1 MQKINYPLIVSD
13 FDGTLVNHDTTI
25 SEKNKKAINDYVE
38 AGGKFAISTGRL
50 PSGILTRA
58 KELGLKGTIATCQG
72 AVILDIESG
81 KLISEER
88 IPHETTL
95 KIVEKMEE
103 LDLHIH
109 LYDLWEFYCNKDDE
123 ALKFYES
130 IVRTKAKLVLDK
142 PLSQLVREKKICAY
156 KLLAMV
162 KSEDNARIFE
172 ALSKENFEGCCVT
185 KSDNSLVEVV
195 NAKYS
200 KGTAVRLLAELH
212 NIPLEKTVAI
222 GDQQNDIPMIEV
234 AGLGIAVK
242 NADEKLKEKADYVSE
257 FTNEEGA
264 VADAIERFGFYEE

>member
-1 MQKINYPLIVSD
+1 MRKINYPLIVSD

-88 IPHETTL
+88 IPYVTTL

-109 LYDLWEFYCNKDDE
+109 LYDLWDFYCNKDDE

>member
-1 MQKINYPLIVSD
+1 
-13 FDGTLVNHDTTI
+13 
-25 SEKNKKAINDYVE
+25 
-38 AGGKFAISTGRL
+38 
-50 PSGILTRA
+50 
-58 KELGLKGTIATCQG
+58 
-72 AVILDIESG
+72 
-81 KLISEER
+81 
-88 IPHETTL
+88 
-95 KIVEKMEE
+95 
-103 LDLHIH
+103 
-109 LYDLWEFYCNKDDE
+109 
-123 ALKFYES
+123 
-130 IVRTKAKLVLDK
+130 
-142 PLSQLVREKKICAY
+142 
-156 KLLAMV
+156 MV